1 MSFLEAIL
9 SDMAQSTSNPTIW
22 AYGEPLGMKPDPADS
37 MPIFS
42 LTFRRL
48 TMLSTMQKRRQ
59 KYLTNFLNGIMAKRV
74 KDVKD

>member
-1 MSFLEAIL
+1 
-9 SDMAQSTSNPTIW
+9 
-22 AYGEPLGMKPDPADS
+22 MKPDPADS